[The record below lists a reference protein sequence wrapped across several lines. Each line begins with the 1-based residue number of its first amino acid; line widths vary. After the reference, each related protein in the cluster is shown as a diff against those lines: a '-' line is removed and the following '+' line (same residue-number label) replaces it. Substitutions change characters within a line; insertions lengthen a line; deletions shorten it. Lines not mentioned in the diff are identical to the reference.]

1 MGNPNKGKCTPSL
14 AIQKLTKD
22 YTIIFIVIVV
32 FALLTFVTRYA
43 LGSWVFV
50 GNENIFNMMRQMSI
64 TAVLA
69 AGEFFVIISGMIDLS
84 VSSTLAMS
92 GVIYAM
98 VIKNFGIQFL
108 PLALLVALAVGCAV
122 GIFNGLMVSRF
133 RIPPYIT
140 TMGSMLMV
148 RGAVY
153 LITNSYPIT
162 MLPEGFNYVGRGWLF
177 GLPFPIFI
185 VAIVYLFVV
194 IVSEKKQIG
203 RFMFAVGG
211 NEEASRLSGI
221 NVDKC
226 KMFAYAFSGTI
237 AAISGIIMA
246 GRLDSG
252 HPNAGVNY
260 EVEAIIA
267 VVIGGVSFSG
277 GKGKAIG
284 VLFGAFFM
292 TMLLN
297 GMTLLSIDSNLQSVI
312 KGAVFILAIGW
323 DVYKN
328 RVHR

>member
-1 MGNPNKGKCTPSL
+1 MEKLNKDKTSVSL
-14 AIQKLTKD
+14 AFRELSKD
-22 YTIIFIVIVV
+22 YAIIFIVIVV
-32 FALLTFVTRYA
+32 FLLLTVVTRFA
-43 LGSWVFV
+43 LDNWVFI
-50 GNENIFNMMRQMSI
+50 GSENLFNMMRQMSI

-98 VIKNFGIQFL
+98 VIKNFGIAFL
-108 PLALLVALAVGCAV
+108 PAAIVAALAVGFVV
-122 GIFNGLMVSRF
+122 GLFNGLMVSRF

-153 LITNSYPIT
+153 LVTNSYPIT
-162 MLPEGFNYVGRGWLF
+162 MLPAGFNYVGRGWLF
-177 GLPFPIFI
+177 GLPFPIYI
-185 VAIVYLFVV
+185 VAIVYVFV
-194 IVSEKKQIG
+194 IIFSEKKHLG
-203 RFMFAVGG
+203 RYMFAVGG
-211 NEEASRLSGI
+211 NEEAARLSGI

-226 KMFAYAFSGTI
+226 KMLAYALSGTM

-277 GKGKAIG
+277 GKGKALG

-297 GMTLLSIDSNLQSVI
+297 GMTLLSLDSNLQSVI

-328 RVHR
+328 KVQR